1 MPIEVGAICD
11 GKITKITAFGAF
23 AALDDGKMGLIHI
36 SEISQGFVKDIHEYL
51 SEGDTVRVKVV
62 KIDENGRIS
71 LSIKQVDPPDPTASN
86 TRPERRYA
94 ASAASRANQ
103 PPAEFVAATQQK
115 GSFEDMMSQF
125 KAVSDDKMHALRQSV
140 ASKRGTPTKTRRRYD
155 D

>member
-62 KIDENGRIS
+62 KVDENGRIS
-71 LSIKQVDPPDPTASN
+71 LSMKQADPSNQTAN
-86 TRPERRYA
+86 ANRDERRKP
-94 ASAASRANQ
+94 ASTVGRISQ

-125 KAVSDDKMHALRQSV
+125 KAASDDKMQALRQSV
-140 ASKRGTPTKTRRRYD
+140 ASKRGAPTKIRRRYD